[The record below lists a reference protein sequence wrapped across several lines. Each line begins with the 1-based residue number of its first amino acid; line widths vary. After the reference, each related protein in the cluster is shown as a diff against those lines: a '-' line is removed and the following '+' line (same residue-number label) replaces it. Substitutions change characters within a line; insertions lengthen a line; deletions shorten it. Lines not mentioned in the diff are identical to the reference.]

1 MMAGDLMGLLR
12 NGGGLRR
19 VYVYGHAYVYVDVFI
34 KEQILLETPTI
45 KWKVSQS
52 FNEQ

>member
-1 MMAGDLMGLLR
+1 MMAGDLMGLLG
-12 NGGGLRR
+12 NSGGLRR
-19 VYVYGHAYVYVDVFI
+19 VYVYGHVYVDVFI
-34 KEQILLETPTI
+34 KEEILLETPTI